1 MSNLKLA
8 AIDLDGT
15 LLGSD
20 HALSERN
27 LQAVKRV
34 ADSGINVVLASGR
47 QWHTIVKFANQIGLP
62 PSSPIIAYNG
72 AIIRTVSGGTFYHK
86 PVPAHFA
93 EEIVRDCAAGGY
105 HLNYYLDDVLY
116 VREDTHWGRLYEKRT
131 GTKAVVGDL
140 TRFDGQEP
148 TKLLLIDTPETTNR
162 LLKRYQDKYGKALY
176 ITKTDD
182 EYLEFMN
189 PAVSKSVALA
199 EAAKRLHVTAAECAA
214 FGDSFNDLPMLEWAG
229 VGVAVE
235 NAKPEL
241 KAVADLI
248 APANTADGVAV
259 VLERLFPVHPQDQ

>member
-1 MSNLKLA
+1 MSSPKLV

-27 LQAVKRV
+27 LRAVKRV
-34 ADSGINVVLASGR
+34 AGSGVSVVLASGR
-47 QWHTIVKFANQIGLP
+47 QWHTIVKFAEQIGLP

-72 AIIRTVSGGTFYHK
+72 AMIRTVGGETLYHQ
-86 PVPAHFA
+86 PVPAEA
-93 EEIVRDCAAGGY
+93 AKQIVRHCIAGGY

-116 VREDTHWGRLYEKRT
+116 VRKETHWARLYEKRT
-131 GTKAVVGDL
+131 GTAAVAGDL
-140 TRFDGQEP
+140 LHFDGQRP
-148 TKLLLIDTPETTNR
+148 TKLLLIDTPQTTDR
-162 LLKRYQDKYGKALY
+162 LLKHYQDKYGKALY

-189 PAVSKSVALA
+189 PAVSKGVALA
-199 EAAKRLHVTAAECAA
+199 EAAKRLNVSADECAA

-229 VGVAVE
+229 VGVAME
-235 NAKPEL
+235 NARPEL

-259 VLERLFPVHPQDQ
+259 MLDRLFPVHPQDE

>member
-1 MSNLKLA
+1 MSKLKLV

-20 HALSERN
+20 HALSKRN
-27 LQAVKRV
+27 AETVKRI
-34 ADSGINVVLASGR
+34 AESGIFVVLASGR

-62 PSSPIIAYNG
+62 AQFPIIAYNG
-72 AIIRTVSGGTFYHK
+72 AMIRTVSGGTLYHL
-86 PVPAHFA
+86 PVPDENAQQ
-93 EEIVRDCAAGGY
+93 IVRDCVADGY

-116 VREDTHWGRLYEKRT
+116 VREDTHWARLYEKRT
-131 GTKAVVGDL
+131 STSAAVGDL
-140 TRFDGQEP
+140 TRFDGREP
-148 TKLLLIDTPETTNR
+148 TKLLLIDTPETTDK
-162 LLKRYQDKYGKALY
+162 LLKHYRDKYGKALY

-189 PAVSKSVALA
+189 PAVSKGVALA
-199 EAAKRLHVTAAECAA
+199 EAARWLKVTADECAA
-214 FGDSFNDLPMLEWAG
+214 FGDTFNDLPMLEWAG

-235 NAKPEL
+235 NAKSEL

-259 VLERLFPVHPQDQ
+259 MLERLFPVHPQNQ